1 MEGESG
7 HVYVSEEVEVDA
19 GADLPQ
25 GSPGGHSAQG
35 GEEGERGHLQGRRG
49 GGVGGPAPQV
59 VPGGVQ
65 QEVQEEG
72 AELNLRGLQGGVIA
86 TARTEW
92 LERGEAWEWGGATIS
107 L

>member
-1 MEGESG
+1 MAYEEVGVEGESG

-25 GSPGGHSAQG
+25 GSPGEHSAQG
-35 GEEGERGHLQGRRG
+35 GEERVRGHLQGRRG

-72 AELNLRGLQGGVIA
+72 AELNLRGLQG
-86 TARTEW
+86 
-92 LERGEAWEWGGATIS
+92 
-107 L
+107 